1 LQAQTPLEKAAS
13 FHKRTAKRGDTMA
26 TAQDT
31 QSAKD
36 GGLLIQ
42 MVGKPV
48 LTPILGFI
56 EAPDVVLDESCPS
69 ANNNTR
75 WIFDVDG
82 ARNEIIV
89 RLLDPRSKRPL
100 TPELMSISL
109 LPRCLAFY
117 EAKPFVE
124 YIVGGSFSLRHV
136 SDAKPCNY
144 RVAVDVLHSATR

>member
-1 LQAQTPLEKAAS
+1 MT
-13 FHKRTAKRGDTMA
+13 
-26 TAQDT
+26 TAQDM
-31 QSAKD
+31 KDD

-42 MVGKPV
+42 MVGKTV

-56 EAPDVVLDESCPS
+56 DAPDVMLDESRPS

-75 WIFDVDG
+75 WIFDVDY
-82 ARNEIIV
+82 ARDEIIV
-89 RLLDPRSKRPL
+89 RLLDPRTKRPL
-100 TPELMSISL
+100 TPDLMSIAL

-124 YIVGGSFSLRHV
+124 YLLGGSFSLRHV
-136 SDAKPCNY
+136 ADAKPCNY